1 MKCEFCKAEL
11 INGKVNHIVDLGDGI
26 VIIKNVPAN
35 ICRQCGEYYVDTQTA
50 LKLENIVDRVKKEKA
65 EVLIISFDELVA

>member
-1 MKCEFCKAEL
+1 L

-26 VIIKNVPAN
+26 IIIKNVPAN

-65 EVLIISFDELVA
+65 EMLIISFDELVA

>member
-1 MKCEFCKAEL
+1 L

>member
-26 VIIKNVPAN
+26 IIIKNVPAN

-65 EVLIISFDELVA
+65 EMLIISFDELVA

>member
-1 MKCEFCKAEL
+1 M
-11 INGKVNHIVDLGDGI
+11 NGII
-26 VIIKNVPAN
+26 IIKNVPAN